1 MEQPERVGNG
11 ILRASRDDIRL
22 DEGAIRATVSFAS
35 ANHFF
40 GGWHANIGID
50 RLFGFLGLDR
60 VRWSKGKMRF
70 RYWKIG
76 RRHSARPMLM
86 EL

>member
-60 VRWSKGKMRF
+60 VRWSKGRCASG
-70 RYWKIG
+70 IG
-76 RRHSARPMLM
+76 KLDEGIRRVRC
-86 EL
+86 